1 MYMDNQFLS
10 IERLVEFG
18 LELGIAQQ
26 MVNSMNHTMQNMHI
40 PGSMSSMPQNPKVW
54 YVGIDGKA
62 VGPLTETELT
72 KMLLDKVL
80 DKETL
85 VWSYGMPSWES
96 IKNVPEV
103 LKIII
108 QLPPAL

>member
-1 MYMDNQFLS
+1 MRMNNQFMP

-26 MVNSMNHTMQNMHI
+26 MVNSMNHAMQNMHI
-40 PGSMSSMPQNPKVW
+40 PGSISTMPQNPKMW
-54 YVGIDGKA
+54 YVGVDGRA
-62 VGPLTETELT
+62 VGPLTESELT
-72 KMLLDKVL
+72 KMLLNKEL
-80 DKETL
+80 DKDSL
-85 VWSYGMPSWES
+85 VWSYGMPTWEP

>member
-1 MYMDNQFLS
+1 MDNQFMS
-10 IERLVEFG
+10 IERLIEFG

-26 MVNSMNHTMQNMHI
+26 MVNSMNQSMQNMHI
-40 PGSMSSMPQNPKVW
+40 PGSMTTMPKTSKMW
-54 YVGIDGKA
+54 YAGINGSP
-62 VGPLTETELT
+62 VGPLTESELT
-72 KMLLDKVL
+72 RMLLN
-80 DKETL
+80 KELNKDSL
-85 VWSYGMPSWES
+85 VWSYGMPGWKS

>member
-1 MYMDNQFLS
+1 MDTNFTS
-10 IERLVEFG
+10 IERLLEFG
-18 LELGIAQQ
+18 LEIGIAQQ
-26 MVNSMNHTMQNMHI
+26 MMRSMNHTMQNMYI
-40 PGSMSSMPQNPKVW
+40 PGSVATMPQSQKTW
-54 YVGIDGKA
+54 YVGIDGKP

-72 KMLLDKVL
+72 RMLLN
-80 DKETL
+80 KELNKESL
-85 VWSYGMPSWES
+85 VWSVGMPNWEA

>member
-1 MYMDNQFLS
+1 MNNSFMS

-26 MVNSMNHTMQNMHI
+26 MVNSMNQTMKNMHI
-40 PGSMSSMPQNPKVW
+40 PGSVATMPQSQKMW
-54 YVGIDGKA
+54 YAGIEGRP
-62 VGPLTETELT
+62 VGPLTESELT
-72 KMLLDKVL
+72 RMLLN
-80 DKETL
+80 KELNKDSL
-85 VWSYGMPSWES
+85 VWSYGMLNWEP